1 MQVSALQQSL
11 GHYQRWKRR
20 VVQALQELER
30 WLSDHRRST
39 PRARERI
46 EASLDLLRRD
56 RVTVAV
62 VGESSRGKLE
72 LTDALFFPDLGG
84 RLLPA
89 DDGDGPQCPTE
100 LLWDDQRDEAYLRLL
115 PVESRAQGESLAELR
130 GDPGRWIHYP
140 LNVEAPEQ
148 LAGTLGTIRQ
158 TKVVSRTE
166 ASRLGF
172 ADEGLPP
179 ERQAAAGGIEIP
191 RWRYAVV
198 SLPHP
203 LLRQGLVV
211 LVGPGARALAQEAE
225 LTDTLIP
232 GAQAVLLVLPADD
245 AVARG
250 DLELW
255 KPHLSG
261 FEGECRGS
269 LLVALG
275 NVDLLWDR
283 LRDADAIDGAL
294 GSLRTTVADL
304 LGLDP
309 EGVLPV
315 SAQKGLIARARKDD
329 ALLRRS
335 GLPELER
342 QLGQRLLASK
352 QALLVDTI
360 DAQVGRELAGN
371 RTYLG
376 ARVARFQA
384 EIEDLETL
392 LEKSKAA
399 TAQLLERTRREQALY
414 LGAVEQF
421 QRSRER
427 LLAETRLC
435 RQSLEAE
442 TIEAIIG
449 GTWKRLRRC
458 WTSVGL
464 SRSMRALFE
473 QMRGTMQMVS
483 AESERLR
490 RLVRQIYQTYRD
502 EYGFDAATP
511 KVFIPMKY
519 SVETELLLQEVDA
532 YRRSPAMVLARPGRV
547 IRRFEQ
553 EMVSRA
559 RVLFEQLRIAC
570 DGWIREALE
579 PLAHEIALHQAA
591 MEKRLESLRKIER
604 SKDDLQARIDQMRRQ
619 HLIHAQEL
627 TTLRNIDNALHH
639 DPLGE
644 QEARHAPRRASG

>member
-1 MQVSALQQSL
+1 MQVSSLQHSL

-20 VVQALQELER
+20 VVQALLELER
-30 WLSDHRRST
+30 WLSYHRRST

-46 EASLDLLRRD
+46 EGTLDLLHRD

-62 VGESSRGKLE
+62 VGEASRGKSE
-72 LTDALFFPDLGG
+72 LIDALFFPDLGG

-89 DDGDGPQCPTE
+89 DDGDGAQCPTE
-100 LLWDDQRDEAYLRLL
+100 LLWDDQRDEAYLHLL
-115 PVESRAQGESLAELR
+115 PVESRAQGVSLADLR

-140 LNVEAPEQ
+140 LNVQAPEQ
-148 LAGTLGTIRQ
+148 LAGTLGAIRQ

-179 ERQAAAGGIEIP
+179 ERQTAAGGIEIP
-191 RWRYAVV
+191 KWRYAVV

-211 LVGPGARALAQEAE
+211 LVGPGARALAQEPE
-225 LTDTLIP
+225 LTDALIP
-232 GAQAVLLVLPADD
+232 GAQAVLLVLPADE

-255 KPHLSG
+255 KQHLSG
-261 FEGECRGS
+261 LQGECRGS

-275 NVDLLWDR
+275 KVDLLWER
-283 LRDADAIDGAL
+283 LRDVTAIHSAVD
-294 GSLRTTVADL
+294 SLRTTVVEV

-315 SAQKGLIARARKDD
+315 SAQKGQIARARKDD
-329 ALLRRS
+329 ALLGRS
-335 GLPELER
+335 GLPQIDR
-342 QLGQRLLASK
+342 HLGQRLLASK
-352 QALLVDTI
+352 HALLVDTI
-360 DAQVGRELAGN
+360 DARVGRELARN
-371 RTYLG
+371 RAQVG
-376 ARVARFQA
+376 ARVARFKA

-392 LEKSKAA
+392 LEKSKQA
-399 TAQLLERTRREQALY
+399 TAQLLERTRREQELY

-421 QRSRER
+421 QRSREH

-442 TIEAIIG
+442 NIEAMIG
-449 GTWKRLRRC
+449 GTWRRLRRC

-464 SRSMRALFE
+464 ARSMRSLFE
-473 QMRGTMQMVS
+473 QMRGTMQTVS

-490 RLVRQIYQTYRD
+490 GLVRQIYQTYRD
-502 EYGFDAATP
+502 EYGFDVATP

-519 SVETELLLQEVDA
+519 SVETELLLQEVDT
-532 YRRSPAMVLARPGRV
+532 YRRSSAMVLARPGRV

-579 PLAHEIALHQAA
+579 PLAHEITLHKAA
-591 MEKRLESLRKIER
+591 MEKRLESLRRIER

-619 HLIHAQEL
+619 HVIHAQEL
-627 TTLRNIDNALHH
+627 TTLRNIHSALHH

-644 QEARHAPRRASG
+644 QEARHTPRRASG